1 MAKGSGALI
10 GGLAVLSFTII
21 LISASILVLS
31 GATQEGSES
40 LNFTEA
46 FWESLMRSL
55 DAGTMGGDTGW
66 GFRLVMFLLPT
77 LGGVFIISALI
88 GVLTNAIENKME
100 YLRKG
105 KSQVIENNHTVIL
118 GWSPQVFSILA
129 ELVTANENQ
138 HRPCIVILGDKDKVE
153 MEEEIRSNVPDQK
166 NTRFVCRTGN
176 PIDLNDLDMVSLQA
190 TKSIIILSPQGSDN
204 PDSETI
210 KTILAITNSAERR
223 ESPYHIIAE
232 IHDPKNMEV
241 ARMVGKD
248 EVELVLV
255 EGLIARIT
263 AQTCRQSGLSIIYTE
278 LLDFGGDEIYFKHEP
293 ALEGKTYGEALTA
306 FDRSSL
312 IGIFSADNSVRLNPP
327 MDTRIQPGDKIVAIS
342 EDDDKI
348 ILAKNT
354 MPEIDEKSI
363 LEYKANTPVP
373 EKTLLLGWNMRAP
386 VIINEMDNYVA
397 KGSILDVVANYEGG
411 EKEIKRLCRNI
422 SNQKISYHEMDTTD
436 RRVLD
441 ELNIRQYDHII
452 LLCYADGLDIQAAD
466 ARTLITLL
474 HLRDIGEQDGSDFA
488 IVSEMLDL
496 RNRNLAEV
504 TQADDFIVSDKLISL
519 MMSQI
524 SENKYLNAVFKD
536 IFDPEGSEIYLKP
549 ASSYVKI
556 GEQVSYYCVVEAAR
570 RRGETVIGYR
580 SMADSKNAAKA
591 YGVVVNPDKTKP
603 VIFYDHDRV
612 IVLAEN

>member
-1 MAKGSGALI
+1 
-10 GGLAVLSFTII
+10 
-21 LISASILVLS
+21 
-31 GATQEGSES
+31 
-40 LNFTEA
+40 
-46 FWESLMRSL
+46 
-55 DAGTMGGDTGW
+55 
-66 GFRLVMFLLPT
+66 
-77 LGGVFIISALI
+77 
-88 GVLTNAIENKME
+88 
-100 YLRKG
+100 
-105 KSQVIENNHTVIL
+105 
-118 GWSPQVFSILA
+118 
-129 ELVTANENQ
+129 
-138 HRPCIVILGDKDKVE
+138 
-153 MEEEIRSNVPDQK
+153 
-166 NTRFVCRTGN
+166 
-176 PIDLNDLDMVSLQA
+176 MVSLQA